1 MIRLKLYSAPYD
13 PNGKRMGEGPDF
25 GPSWQ
30 ERFNDYLEH
39 GWFRNNIGAV
49 IMKLM
54 EGATWEKYEP
64 YTYRDRDNKC
74 HHAFMLRPATRFAM
88 VVAENSRRG
97 EYTWLPVQDAD
108 ELRTDMVKSGWKMCD
123 FRQFPALLKAFY
135 IDKEDVGFAE
145 GMRRFNKTVEVRYK
159 KRVFNGKFDEI
170 WPQLEPKEYNTTRL
184 ILAINKG
191 LLARPLPY
199 PDVPMFYTPRCSE
212 EPALRDW
219 VFTQLTEKFYEY
231 LDEGALDCEDFGD
244 VLRDLLPNEPMRRV
258 DRYTFGDKRQGTFSP
273 GNLEP
278 HMQQALAIAENARR
292 GICTEVPPE
301 FGAYWRSLP
310 HSIPWWMTMV
320 ADRESVCEFWNN
332 PDEFPRVPRDGS
344 PHPKIPNETV
354 NLVRINAQK
363 SPLQNILPDLYNLRK
378 SNTLK
383 SRTPIRESKLSDLV
397 HGTKFD
403 PDAEPDRLLAA
414 LQAALPGRRC
424 GFAGR
429 THHTPLDCYEAC
441 GLYDSEDPKY
451 GWYGHLREHHLKH
464 LLQTAGENCACDSP
478 RTPVQPY
485 RPALYRTGKSA
496 RRPRCCF
503 GRLRR

>member
-1 MIRLKLYSAPYD
+1 MKREKWPIACLLSGDEHEMKSSLLDLILLNSREELDKLA
-13 PNGKRMGEGPDF
+13 
-25 GPSWQ
+25 
-30 ERFNDYLEH
+30 
-39 GWFRNNIGAV
+39 
-49 IMKLM
+49 
-54 EGATWEKYEP
+54 
-64 YTYRDRDNKC
+64 
-74 HHAFMLRPATRFAM
+74 
-88 VVAENSRRG
+88 AENNWCR
-97 EYTWLPVQDAD
+97 A
-108 ELRTDMVKSGWKMCD
+108 
-123 FRQFPALLKAFY
+123 
-135 IDKEDVGFAE
+135 
-145 GMRRFNKTVEVRYK
+145 
-159 KRVFNGKFDEI
+159 
-170 WPQLEPKEYNTTRL
+170 
-184 ILAINKG
+184 
-191 LLARPLPY
+191 
-199 PDVPMFYTPRCSE
+199 SE
-212 EPALRDW
+212 
-219 VFTQLTEKFYEY
+219 LTEKFYEY